1 MGRGRA
7 KAKQIKVARKL
18 KYSAPSTDLSA
29 LERELRA
36 SRGDVD
42 DDIDPESDEE
52 TDEGAADDDDPY
64 AAYAVEDDDQDD
76 YGSWATGSSR

>member
-1 MGRGRA
+1 M
-7 KAKQIKVARKL
+7 ARKL

-36 SRGDVD
+36 SRGDFD
-42 DDIDPESDEE
+42 DHSVPVPDEE
-52 TDEGAADDDDPY
+52 PEEDVADDDDPY

>member
-18 KYSAPSTDLSA
+18 KYSAPSTDLTA

-36 SRGDVD
+36 SRGGDYDTTSAVED
-42 DDIDPESDEE
+42 DDSD
-52 TDEGAADDDDPY
+52 DEDPY
-64 AAYAVEDDDQDD
+64 AAYVDDEDDGDEDDDWVPGGQ
-76 YGSWATGSSR
+76 R